1 MASIREI
8 HESDAEEFLELCRR
22 LDEETHFMMLEPGE
36 RLTTGEEQRERIR
49 HLLSRDNQ
57 TILVAEHGDR
67 LVGYLS
73 ALGGEYRR
81 DRHSAHIV
89 VGILREFAGR
99 GVGTQL
105 FSEMEDWARRR
116 SIHRLELT
124 VMAICCKSEF
134 PIVAEEIPQALGGEF
149 WLPPHERVPHSVAL
163 SVKDQ
168 QVAVVHE
175 AVDQSRGH
183 GLVEEDIHPPA
194 ELQVC
199 GDEHAA
205 FLVAG

>member
-1 MASIREI
+1 MKLDTSKLPDRVEELRAMIRRMATD
-8 HESDAEEFLELCRR
+8 HETELRA
-22 LDEETHFMMLEPGE
+22 LQDTL
-36 RLTTGEEQRERIR
+36 QRERNERI
-49 HLLSRDNQ
+49 D
-57 TILVAEHGDR
+57 
-67 LVGYLS
+67 
-73 ALGGEYRR
+73 
-81 DRHSAHIV
+81 
-89 VGILREFAGR
+89 
-99 GVGTQL
+99 
-105 FSEMEDWARRR
+105 
-116 SIHRLELT
+116 
-124 VMAICCKSEF
+124 ICCKSEF

>member
-36 RLTTGEEQRERIR
+36 RLTTEEEQRERIR

-124 VMAICCKSEF
+124 VMAHNSRAMSLYRKMGF
-134 PIVAEEIPQALGGEF
+134 EIEGTRRDSLLVNGRYVDEYYMARL
-149 WLPPHERVPHSVAL
+149 LP
-163 SVKDQ
+163 
-168 QVAVVHE
+168 
-175 AVDQSRGH
+175 
-183 GLVEEDIHPPA
+183 
-194 ELQVC
+194 
-199 GDEHAA
+199 
-205 FLVAG
+205 